1 MTKCL
6 ATLRRFRTLRRL
18 QWKLPG
24 GAVNGW
30 HRHRHRPGPELPVD
44 TANEGWGLLTGH
56 QRGPAPGHTRGLSH
70 GHGHSCAWCGP
81 PVPGKMA
88 CRPGDGAAA
97 GSSPN
102 HRGWQPVPDQDHSYS
117 PGAQGGLSATSAS
130 VRQRYAPAVGSCSLL
145 SARGI
150 WRPPPHLLWQV
161 LATSWRAAWP
171 DTGLTWRARDSHHQ
185 GVASGPR
192 HPRPSRQDPG
202 AGAAA
207 ALQLRRDLFND
218 VRPDPARHGV
228 CLDRRSCGGMRG
240 IEGPGSAP
248 PGRVSRSTASVTS
261 DPMAS

>member
-185 GVASGPR
+185 GVASARGTR
-192 HPRPSRQDPG
+192 AHPVRIRARVPQRPSSSEGTYSMMYDLIPPVTVSALIAVLAVVCVVSKDPG
-202 AGAAA
+202 
-207 ALQLRRDLFND
+207 RR
-218 VRPDPARHGV
+218 
-228 CLDRRSCGGMRG
+228 RR
-240 IEGPGSAP
+240 A
-248 PGRVSRSTASVTS
+248 V
-261 DPMAS
+261 